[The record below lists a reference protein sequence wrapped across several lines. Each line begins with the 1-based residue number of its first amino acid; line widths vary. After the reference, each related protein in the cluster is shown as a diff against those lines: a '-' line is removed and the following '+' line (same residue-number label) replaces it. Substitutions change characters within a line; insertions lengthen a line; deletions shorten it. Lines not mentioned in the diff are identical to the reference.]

1 MDFTKE
7 SIDKSRN
14 MCYNIYIKARED
26 KSMTMKQIELA
37 TAAMKMKAQ
46 GKSDAEILA
55 FLYNNDY
62 EKADE

>member
-1 MDFTKE
+1 
-7 SIDKSRN
+7 
-14 MCYNIYIKARED
+14 
-26 KSMTMKQIELA
+26 MTMKQIELA